1 MDGASKESRVRR
13 ILLPVIMFGV
23 LAGGALPAPVLA
35 RPVNPDPWEHFNR
48 RNYVINAWLD
58 RKIIRPVAFLSHGL
72 TPGFIGKG
80 IHNITTNL
88 KEPVVILN
96 DFLQI
101 RPLAALKAVFRLA
114 VNSTIG
120 IVGAI
125 DVAAKLRVPHHPNG
139 FGDTLGRYG
148 VGPGPYIFLPVLGP
162 SDLRDL
168 FGTTVDTASNP
179 MTWVRYDA
187 NVDLTVGA
195 TVIGG
200 LNTRA
205 EADPD
210 LKALLSDAADPYATL
225 RSTWLQMRQGEVD
238 DKHALPAL
246 PDLGDPAAPA
256 DQPPPPPSSA
266 PAPAD
271 PLADPG
277 AAPDQP
283 HAFLSLPDQQGRNAD
298 GHVAGPL
305 EQGQRQGKLG
315 PQAEQGTDHGV
326 GALLHP
332 NAHGSEESHAADRA
346 HQALDGQYGFQ
357 TDVHP
362 GQAQGQPGADG
373 AGDPRRE
380 MKADR
385 GGDAPGV
392 GVERVQGPADE
403 AGAAG
408 GGWNKSLRHPLDQ
421 MDAATLQGDEPDG
434 GER

>member
-1 MDGASKESRVRR
+1 MRR
-13 ILLPVIMFGV
+13 TLLPFILVGV
-23 LAGGALPAPVLA
+23 LACGGVSTPVFA
-35 RPVNPDPWEHFNR
+35 RGANPDPWEHFNR
-48 RNYVINAWLD
+48 RNYVINAWID
-58 RKIIRPVAFLSHGL
+58 RKIIRPLALLSHGL

-96 DFLQI
+96 DFLQL
-101 RPLAALKAVFRLA
+101 RPVPALKSVFRLA

-125 DVAAKLRVPHHPNG
+125 DVAARLHVPHHPNG

-168 FGTTVDTASNP
+168 VGTGIDTASNP
-179 MTWVRYDA
+179 MTWVRYAA
-187 NVDLTVGA
+187 NVDLTVGV

-246 PDLGDPAAPA
+246 PDLGDPAAPTDLPTPA
-256 DQPPPPPSSA
+256 PEPTPPGA
-266 PAPAD
+266 PAPTD
-271 PLADPG
+271 PLTDPG

-283 HAFLSLPDQQGRNAD
+283 HALLSLPDQQGRNAD

-326 GALLHP
+326 GALLHS
-332 NAHGSEESHAADRA
+332 NAHGSEEGHAADRA
-346 HQALDGQYGFQ
+346 HQALDGQHGLQ
-357 TDVHP
+357 ADVHP
-362 GQAQGQPGADG
+362 GEAQGQPGADG
-373 AGDPRRE
+373 AGDPGCE
-380 MKADR
+380 MGADR
-385 GGDAPGV
+385 GRDSSGIV
-392 GVERVQGPADE
+392 IERVQGPTDE
-403 AGAAG
+403 TGAAG
-408 GGWNKSLRHPLDQ
+408 CGWNESLRQPLDE
-421 MDAATLQGDEPDG
+421 MHAATLQGDEPDG
-434 GER
+434 GDC